1 MSDLNTIKDELF
13 SMISQKGEWS
23 YPGVK
28 LLAEKLGSDIQ
39 TTSRAIIELL
49 KEKLASHSDFANPEV
64 QTLLEPVTREV
75 IGKLGDKASF
85 SDIKELVSQDKSL
98 HFDTLDLRV
107 AMDTVKVK
115 NKVINEQN
123 RVENLTSN
131 IDKILE
137 QIYMSAK
144 DNMEVINPILLTAEV
159 DGQHLTAIIDNKEV
173 KYKSYDEQDI
183 LVETLSLISSVNLVH
198 LTEHNISKSEF
209 NLLMDNDS
217 ALKLRAYASSFDTN
231 VVNFIIP
238 EGVMFIPPN
247 KGEAVVVSGP
257 NLLIMDDYL
266 DLLDGSMVLGS
277 ENLAAT
283 IDLPD
288 NDFLARPGDLSMI
301 SPIKSSEATI
311 HTEDEY
317 LVYNRRAISRNDD
330 GIVVVVNELELQI
343 FDNQMAQKLA

>member
-1 MSDLNTIKDELF
+1 
-13 SMISQKGEWS
+13 
-23 YPGVK
+23 
-28 LLAEKLGSDIQ
+28 
-39 TTSRAIIELL
+39 
-49 KEKLASHSDFANPEV
+49 
-64 QTLLEPVTREV
+64 
-75 IGKLGDKASF
+75 
-85 SDIKELVSQDKSL
+85 
-98 HFDTLDLRV
+98 
-107 AMDTVKVK
+107 
-115 NKVINEQN
+115 
-123 RVENLTSN
+123 
-131 IDKILE
+131 
-137 QIYMSAK
+137 MSAK